1 MLLKAANSVNWKEK
15 MDRSILRVVL
25 SVCFISFL
33 YTTSAQNGTV
43 DSTAIK
49 QRAAMFAKFEPVLVY
64 PLIKGSPA
72 SGVLPVTDVTEPID
86 PNMKYRILFDCTLGN
101 ATQYKNGVVND
112 ALQEIGRIIN
122 LHKAAGVKD
131 NNLEVTVVVH
141 SIAALTFLNDASY
154 QKRYSRDNPNKEMVD
169 QLLKAGA
176 KIIVCGQTMM
186 YREIENKDLIAG
198 VKKAFSARTALSTYL
213 SKGFV
218 VFPIAEVR

>member
-1 MLLKAANSVNWKEK
+1 
-15 MDRSILRVVL
+15 
-25 SVCFISFL
+25 
-33 YTTSAQNGTV
+33 
-43 DSTAIK
+43 
-49 QRAAMFAKFEPVLVY
+49 MFAKFEPVLLY

-154 QKRYSRDNPNKEMVD
+154 QKRYNRDNPNKEMVG